1 MLWGSDIRL
10 DHSEYPDI
18 SVWWNEDYNL
28 GIINKETY
36 KWIKRREPIEGKNP
50 NFMFGTVGMNE
61 DEIEHEI
68 DTLIKDYL
76 EEQNEHLIERE

>member
-1 MLWGSDIRL
+1 
-10 DHSEYPDI
+10 
-18 SVWWNEDYNL
+18 
-28 GIINKETY
+28 
-36 KWIKRREPIEGKNP
+36 
-50 NFMFGTVGMNE
+50 MNE